1 MAIPIGSKCSRMDRD
16 ADIAVDP
23 YASQGDW
30 QMTTAQCLAASFWA
44 ACALDVF
51 SSYGA
56 SGVAGFML
64 ISGVIAGAVYR
75 KFFAKEQSQ

>member
-1 MAIPIGSKCSRMDRD
+1 MVIRRGSKRSCMGSN
-16 ADIAVDP
+16 ADTPAHPHRVE
-23 YASQGDW
+23 GGW